1 MRSKKTILILFLLLV
16 TATVGGLLTISARRS
31 AARAARFAREA
42 QAVVTEINFND
53 YRTGRV
59 SRERLD
65 AVVDE
70 KAGKRRRTTH
80 IKYRYTVDGR
90 EIVNQSFERGDRR
103 ENYRVGEQIKICY
116 DPRNPDESVLVEQD
130 ARCGAK

>member
-1 MRSKKTILILFLLLV
+1 MQSKKTILILFLLLV
-16 TATVGGLLTISARRS
+16 AMTIGGLLTISARRR
-31 AARAARFAREA
+31 AARAARFEREA

-59 SRERLD
+59 TRERLD
-65 AVVDE
+65 TVVDE

-80 IKYRYTVDGR
+80 IKYRYTIDGR
-90 EIVNQSFERGDRR
+90 EIENQIFERGDRR
-103 ENYRVGEQIKICY
+103 ENYQVGAQVKICY
-116 DPRNPDESVLVEQD
+116 DPRNPHESMLVEPD